1 MIKYCIR
8 LNVKFNSKRFCRI
21 NRLNFGGCNME
32 LPLVS
37 IIVPVYN
44 SEKTLVRCINS
55 ILKQQYKNTEIILV
69 NDGSTDNS
77 LSICREYEKMDSR
90 VKVIDKPNTG
100 VSDTRNIGMA
110 FASGKY
116 FQFVDSDDWI
126 AENATKVL
134 VDRIL
139 ETNCDMVI
147 SGFYRVINGKKSEKA
162 HIPVN
167 KVMSKKEFVS
177 HMMQAP
183 ANFYYG
189 VMWNKLYRAD
199 IIRAHRISCC
209 TDLDWCEDFLFNLDY
224 MRYAESFASMN
235 VPIYYYVKTKNSLV
249 EKQCTFRNII
259 SMKIRL
265 FESYKELFEST
276 ELYEENRAQIRKFF
290 IAYAKDGGLGY
301 MDTYFM
307 NFLRKKKSS

>member
-1 MIKYCIR
+1 M
-8 LNVKFNSKRFCRI
+8 S
-21 NRLNFGGCNME
+21 

-55 ILKQQYKNTEIILV
+55 ILKQQYRNTEIILV

-90 VKVIDKPNTG
+90 IKVIDKPNTG
-100 VSDTRNIGMA
+100 VSDTRNVGMGC
-110 FASGKY
+110 ASGEF

-126 AENATKVL
+126 TENSTKVL
-134 VDRIL
+134 VDRIRATDYDTL
-139 ETNCDMVI
+139 I
-147 SGFYRVINGKKSEKA
+147 AGFYRVINGKKSEKG
-162 HIPVN
+162 HIAES
-167 KVMSKKEFVS
+167 KVMNKKEFIS

-199 IIRAHRISCC
+199 IIRAHRITCC
-209 TDLDWCEDFLFNLDY
+209 TDLNWCEDFLFNLDY
-224 MRYAESFASMN
+224 IRYAESFASLN
-235 VPIYYYVKTKNSLV
+235 VPVYYYVKTKNSLV
-249 EKQCTFRNII
+249 EKQCTLGNII
-259 SMKIRL
+259 SMKIKL

-276 ELYEENRAQIRKFF
+276 ELYEENKAQVRKFF

-301 MDTYFM
+301 ADSYFM
-307 NFLRKKKSS
+307 NLFKRKKSS

>member
-1 MIKYCIR
+1 LDLI
-8 LNVKFNSKRFCRI
+8 
-21 NRLNFGGCNME
+21 
-32 LPLVS
+32 LVS

>member
-1 MIKYCIR
+1 
-8 LNVKFNSKRFCRI
+8 
-21 NRLNFGGCNME
+21 ME

-44 SEKTLVRCINS
+44 SEKTLVRCIIS

>member
-1 MIKYCIR
+1 MA
-8 LNVKFNSKRFCRI
+8 
-21 NRLNFGGCNME
+21 

-44 SEKTLVRCINS
+44 AEKTLVRCVNS
-55 ILKQQYKNTEIILV
+55 ILKQQYQNTEIILV

-90 VKVIDKPNTG
+90 IKVIDKPNTG

-110 FASGKY
+110 HASGEY

-126 AENATKVL
+126 SENATKVL

-147 SGFYRVINGKKSEKA
+147 SGFYRVINGKKSEKG
-162 HIPVN
+162 HIPDN
-167 KVMSKKEFVS
+167 KVMDKKEFIS
-177 HMMQAP
+177 HMMKAP

-199 IIRAHRISCC
+199 IIKAHRITCC
-209 TDLDWCEDFLFNLDY
+209 TDLNWCEDFLFNLDY
-224 MRYAESFASMN
+224 IRYSESFASLN
-235 VPIYYYVKTKNSLV
+235 IPIYYYVKTKNSLV
-249 EKQCTFRNII
+249 EKQCTLKNII
-259 SMKIRL
+259 SMKIKL

-276 ELYEENRAQIRKFF
+276 ELYEQNRAQIRKFF

-301 MDTYFM
+301 GDTYFFENCI
-307 NFLRKKKSS
+307 NFLRRRKSG

>member
-1 MIKYCIR
+1 
-8 LNVKFNSKRFCRI
+8 
-21 NRLNFGGCNME
+21 ME